1 MLIAGV
7 DEAGRGPII
16 GPMVIAGIMIRD
28 EDQNKLV
35 EIGVRDS
42 KMLTRE
48 RRQKL
53 YYKILELSVNWTYQI
68 LTPMEIDQAVQYKRR
83 TGIGVLN
90 KLEAEIMAKIINELK
105 PDVAYVDSADVD
117 EERFRRMI
125 MAKLTHK
132 IEVISKHKADQT
144 YPVVSAA
151 SIIAKVKRDS
161 IIDEIKRV
169 YGDVGSGY
177 PSDPKTILF
186 IKKCLERGE
195 LPDFIRR
202 SWSTL
207 DRVRRG
213 M

>member
-53 YYKILELSVNWTYQI
+53 YYKIVELSVDWTYQI
-68 LTPMEIDQAVQYKRR
+68 VTPMEIDQAVQYKRR

-90 KLEAEIMAKIINELK
+90 KLEAEVMAKIINKLK

-125 MAKLTHK
+125 MVKLTHK
-132 IEVISKHKADQT
+132 VEVISKHKADQI

-151 SIIAKVKRDS
+151 SIIAKG
-161 IIDEIKRV
+161 E
-169 YGDVGSGY
+169 
-177 PSDPKTILF
+177 
-186 IKKCLERGE
+186 ER
-195 LPDFIRR
+195 FNNR
-202 SWSTL
+202 
-207 DRVRRG
+207 
-213 M
+213 

>member
-35 EIGVRDS
+35 EIGVKDS

-53 YYKILELSVNWTYQI
+53 YYKIVELSVDWTYQI
-68 LTPMEIDQAVQYKRR
+68 VTPMEIDQAVQYKRR

-90 KLEAEIMAKIINELK
+90 KLEAEVMAKIINKLK

-132 IEVISKHKADQT
+132 VEVISKHKADQI

-161 IIDEIKRV
+161 IIDEIKRI

-186 IKKCLERGE
+186 IKKCLEKGG
-195 LPDFIRR
+195 LPDFVRR

-207 DRVRRG
+207 DRVRRE